1 MEAEKMKKY
10 KNISFLQTSRHI
22 PACFIMY
29 LWMGKWLPFSM
40 AARKSRFRVWYQPKV
55 EMRTGKI
62 IGAEALIRWETETGK
77 ILLPANFVPI
87 FEKTG
92 QIVEL
97 DAEVVRLVCNDICDA
112 RRKNI
117 CMGNISVNLS
127 KIHISKPGIIEKIR
141 DLTTNSKITGDE
153 LSFEITESVTEGKDK
168 DKLTELVEKIHEMGF
183 SVHIDDFGTGSSTLH
198 SLAHT
203 CFDVLK
209 IDRSFV
215 KRVGDPRTDIILIST
230 IHMAECLEMEVVA
243 EGVET
248 EEQVEFLVNNGCNI
262 AQGFYFSKPLS
273 REDFF
278 SVLKEERITF
288 R

>member
-1 MEAEKMKKY
+1 M
-10 KNISFLQTSRHI
+10 

-29 LWMGKWLPFSM
+29 LWMGKWLPFSTM
-40 AARKSRFRVWYQPKV
+40 VRKSRFRVWYQPKV

-62 IGAEALIRWETETGK
+62 IGAEALIRWETGTGK

-117 CMGNISVNLS
+117 YMGNISVNLS

-141 DLTTNSKITGDE
+141 DFTTNSKITGDE
-153 LSFEITESVTEGKDK
+153 LSFEITESVTEGKGE

-198 SLAHT
+198 SLADT

-215 KRVGDPRTDIILIST
+215 KRVGDPRTDIILMST

-273 REDFF
+273 REEFF
-278 SVLKEERITF
+278 SVLEVKGTVAR
-288 R
+288 